1 MKKETT
7 MLSEFLKKYREKN
20 NLTQK
25 EMSSKV
31 GTSQAYYSQIE
42 SGIVSPGFTMVKK
55 IAKALDIEESF
66 VRSLM

>member
-1 MKKETT
+1 
-7 MLSEFLKKYREKN
+7 MLGDFLRKYREKN
-20 NLTQK
+20 NLTQE
-25 EMSSKV
+25 EMASKI

-42 SGIVSPGFTMVKK
+42 SGILSPGFTMVKR